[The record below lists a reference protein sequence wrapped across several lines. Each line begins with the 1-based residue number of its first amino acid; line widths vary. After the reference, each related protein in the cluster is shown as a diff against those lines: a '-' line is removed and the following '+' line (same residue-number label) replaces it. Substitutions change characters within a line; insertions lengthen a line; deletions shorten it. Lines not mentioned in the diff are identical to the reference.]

1 LAVKGLEAVDTSLDK
16 IVLREVCA
24 QGKKA
29 GGNSDCYDFF
39 TKGEPQ
45 KQQAPTTHGVAA
57 WETPDVLVRLCNIL
71 QGHDNRF
78 RYIGHLVSFPFPN
91 S

>member
-1 LAVKGLEAVDTSLDK
+1 LTVKGLEAVDTSLDK
-16 IVLREVCA
+16 IVLREMCA

-39 TKGEPQ
+39 TKDEPQ
-45 KQQAPTTHGVAA
+45 KQQAPTAHGVASCGI
-57 WETPDVLVRLCNIL
+57 PDALGRLRDIL
-71 QGHDNRF
+71 QWHDNRF
-78 RYIGHLVSFPFPN
+78 RYIGHLENFQFSK